1 METKLLARIEVE
13 NSGDLTKV
21 YRLFNASNEQVGVL
35 KVCGYS
41 HPVYT
46 VEVFFVAKDFRLKG
60 YDEKMLDTA
69 IDFAKC
75 NHFSLR
81 FNKWDNDLES
91 LLINKG
97 FELKFFDLPI
107 TKNIIPYY
115 IKKP

>member
-13 NSGDLTKV
+13 NSGNLTKV
-21 YRLFNASNEQVGVL
+21 YRLLNASNEQVGVL

-60 YDEKMLDTA
+60 YDEKMLDMA
-69 IDFAKC
+69 IDLAKC
-75 NHFSLR
+75 NRAHLR
-81 FNKWDNDLES
+81 FNQWDNDLEG
-91 LLINKG
+91 LLIKKG

>member
-13 NSGDLTKV
+13 NSGNLTKV

-35 KVCGYS
+35 SVSGYS
-41 HPVYT
+41 NPVYT
-46 VEVFFVAKDFRLKG
+46 VDVFFVAKDFRSKG
-60 YDEKMLDTA
+60 YDEKMLDMA

-75 NHFSLR
+75 NRVHLR
-81 FNKWDNDLES
+81 FNQWGDDLES

-97 FELKFFDLPI
+97 FELKFFDLPM